1 MMQIKVYYKSGAII
15 CLYVDELL
23 IFGSNFQ
30 CVEETKKFLSS
41 NFVMKDVGETD
52 VIVGINIVRIVY
64 VLSLTQ
70 SHYIEKMIKKYDHE
84 D

>member
-70 SHYIEKMIKKYDHE
+70 SHYIEKVIKKYDHE

>member
-1 MMQIKVYYKSGAII
+1 MMQINVYYKSGAII

-41 NFVMKDVGETD
+41 NFGMKDVGETD